1 MGKTYKDRKDYRIK
15 VRKGKGLMPSRPHK
29 DKRNKRNDLY
39 DQKNIDGTQDG
50 PVV

>member
-1 MGKTYKDRKDYRIK
+1 MGKTFKDRKDYRIK

-29 DKRNKRNDLY
+29 DKRNKLY
-39 DQKNIDGTQDG
+39 DKKNIDGTQDF